1 MLAIYAPIVRETA
14 ISFELEPPSDDEF
27 RRRINSTVESL
38 PWLLCE
44 SEDEILGYAH
54 AGRFRARAAY
64 QRSVEVSVYVDSR
77 FRRRGVARALYTP
90 LLEGLRVLGYY
101 NAYAVIALPNP
112 VSVALHEG
120 LGFKPVGVYPSVGFK
135 LGQWHDLGIW
145 QLALQKHNSSPAPPR
160 LLGDVLNTPEW
171 RQAIQK
177 GVTLLEKRG
186 ID

>member
-1 MLAIYAPIVRETA
+1 M
-14 ISFELEPPSDDEF
+14 
-27 RRRINSTVESL
+27 
-38 PWLLCE
+38 
-44 SEDEILGYAH
+44 
-54 AGRFRARAAY
+54 
-64 QRSVEVSVYVDSR
+64 EVSVYVDSR
-77 FRRRGVARALYTP
+77 FRRRGVARALYTA

-145 QLALQKHNSSPAPPR
+145 QLALQKHTSSPESPR